1 MQTGRKILNLRCDR
15 KISQQDLARA
25 CDITPSALSKIE
37 AGINS
42 PRANIIW
49 RIARNLGVTVEYLLD
64 EEMPYPYTGHAYRHA
79 LAESAQDPDATVRAD
94 ITREQKAF
102 LEALSG
108 TNEIAREIALSI
120 PDAPVETVRLIHFLL
135 NHSKIKNPTQSFLKS
150 FESLLT
156 TGEVEAVPPPKPR
169 SATRKTAKAAETRK
183 AKTSSPGTRR
193 RKTTR
198 DSGRAKKTAR
208 RRT

>member
-64 EEMPYPYTGHAYRHA
+64 EEIPYPHRGYTYRHDL
-79 LAESAQDPDATVRAD
+79 LAKNVDPSVTVRVDAT
-94 ITREQKAF
+94 REEKAF
-102 LEALSG
+102 LDALRQ
-108 TNEIAREIALSI
+108 TNEVAREVAYSM
-120 PDAPVETVRLIHFLL
+120 PEAPVETVRLMHFLL
-135 NHSKIKNPTQSFLKS
+135 NHSQIQNPTHSFFKS

-156 TGEVEAVPPPKPR
+156 TGAVGSEGGRALARRGRVKKRGPGRPKG
-169 SATRKTAKAAETRK
+169 AKAKARK
-183 AKTSSPGTRR
+183 
-193 RKTTR
+193 
-198 DSGRAKKTAR
+198 
-208 RRT
+208 